1 MIYKLTH
8 TFKPEV
14 FVPILAI
21 HSNCEW
27 IMDTMKKMVLTSDK
41 IMANVLY
48 EERIH
53 LLSPEAQDIIKRL
66 YNTDVLS
73 FARRWYSAM
82 PISTMEFYH
91 LKLEKYEGRYT
102 EDATDDMQDL

>member
-27 IMDTMKKMVLTSDK
+27 IMDTMKKMVVTSDK
-41 IMANVLY
+41 IMARVTY
-48 EERIH
+48 EEQIH
-53 LLSPEAQDIIKRL
+53 LLSQEAEEIIRTL

-73 FARRWYSAM
+73 FARRWHASM
-82 PISTMEFYH
+82 PITSMGFYY
-91 LKLEKYEGRYT
+91 LRLEKYDGRDISNDT
-102 EDATDDMQDL
+102 ADL